1 MAFIS
6 GPYTATFDASALG
19 QVEVGWTLRHS
30 TFQRLITGHN
40 FAQTPQDAIFQGM
53 QMFIDYRLIEYNA
66 AGVLKAMW
74 PFGTTHLNV
83 ATPVGAQAVGSSKI
97 KQLILTAVAGT
108 PAATVPATL
117 TLPRCILAEGFNVE
131 LLYAPDLR
139 IVPISQRVFPDS
151 SGVFGTET

>member
-6 GPYTATFDASALG
+6 GGYNATFDASTLG
-19 QVEVGWTLRHS
+19 QVEIGFTLRHS
-30 TFQRLITGHN
+30 TFQRLITGHS
-40 FAQTPQDAIFQGM
+40 FAQTPQDAVFQGI
-53 QMFIDYRLIEYNA
+53 QMFIDYRLIEYNQ
-66 AGVLKAMW
+66 AGVIKAMW
-74 PFGTTHLNV
+74 PFGTTHLNM
-83 ATPVGAQAVGSSKI
+83 ASPVGVLAVGSSKA

-108 PAATVPATL
+108 PAAATPASV

-139 IVPISQRVFPDS
+139 IVPISQRVYPDT